1 MKRMLINAT
10 QPEELRVALVD
21 GQRLFDLDIESGARE
36 QKKAN
41 IYKGKIT
48 RVEPSLEA
56 AFVDFGADRHGF
68 LPLKEISREY
78 FKKAP
83 EGRVNIKEVLS
94 EGQEVIVQVE
104 KEERGNKGAA
114 LTTFISLAGRYL
126 VLMPNNPRAGGIS
139 RRIEGEER
147 NELREALN
155 GLNVPADMGL
165 IVRTAGLGRSSE
177 EMQSDLD
184 YLLQLWNAV
193 KEASQGRAAPF
204 LIYQESN
211 VIIRAIRDYLRQDIG
226 EVLIDSVEAQD
237 EALSFIQQ
245 VMPQYASKIKLYED
259 SVPLFNR
266 FQIESQIETAFQREV
281 KLPSGGSI
289 VIDPTE
295 ALVSIDINSARATK
309 GGDIEETALQTNLEA
324 AEEIARQL
332 RLRDIGGLIVIDF
345 IDMTPAKN
353 QRAVEEKVREALE
366 ADRARIQV
374 GRISRFGLLEMSRQR
389 LRPSLGETSGIVC
402 PRCNGQGII
411 RDVESLSL
419 AILRLIEEEALKDR
433 TAEVRARV
441 PFQVAA
447 FLLNEKRNAITKI
460 ELRTRARIF
469 ILPDDHLETPHF
481 EVQRLRDDS
490 PEILAGHASYEMNPT
505 EAEEVQPV
513 SSTRTLVRQ
522 EAAVKT
528 APQRTAP
535 APAPTPVPVTAA
547 APASQEPS
555 LFKGLVKSLVGL
567 FASKPEAPAPEAENK
582 PAASSRP
589 QRNDERRSG
598 RQQNRRRD
606 SRNGRDEERKPRE
619 ERAPRDE
626 RPAREERQPRPPRE
640 ERKPREAREPREP
653 REIAET
659 PDTAAAPQARRERP
673 PREERQPREERK
685 RELRAPL
692 DEPAQNAPAAVAE
705 EPVAERKPRTSREER
720 MPRVE
725 QNVEADELQQNDA
738 AENALD
744 EQEPTEGSDRPRRR
758 SRGQRRR
765 SNRRDRQ
772 RDANG
777 NEIEG
782 EAETGTSDVGEST
795 APVKS
800 EQVAI
805 AATAAAIAANTA
817 DTDTARDI
825 QPEFEAAQDAPK
837 ATEAAE
843 QNAGDKPD
851 ETVAVAAEQAAPS
864 AVERSESISASQAS
878 QPEIVQTEPSTTVT
892 ATTDISVSEAPVN
905 QSHAEVLEA
914 EQSAVAPAT
923 EQPVAVSTE
932 SAPAVSANGRAP
944 NDPREVRRR
953 RLEQERLAKEAAE
966 IKRDAESAAETDAPI
981 ELTSP
986 EIVVSEPKDSAPTG
1000 QQMTETPS
1008 SELAQ
1013 FVVEADQEPDAKTI
1027 EPAHLQ
1033 PAETSAQPEA
1043 LLVGSSDESKS
1054 EAADD
1059 ANEQSDAEKR
1069 PN

>member
-41 IYKGKIT
+41 IYKGRIT

-56 AFVDFGADRHGF
+56 AFVDFGAERHGF

-78 FKKAP
+78 FKKSP
-83 EGRVNIKEVLS
+83 EGRINIKEVLS

-155 GLNVPADMGL
+155 GLNAPADMGL
-165 IVRTAGLGRSSE
+165 IVRTAGLGRSTE
-177 EMQSDLD
+177 ELQWDLD
-184 YLLQLWNAV
+184 YLLQLWSAI
-193 KEASQGRAAPF
+193 KEASGERGAPF

-226 EVLIDSVEAQD
+226 EVLIDSIDAQE
-237 EALSFIQQ
+237 EALNFIRQ
-245 VMPQYASKIKLYED
+245 VMPQYASKVKLYQD

-353 QRAVEEKVREALE
+353 QRAVEERVREALE
-366 ADRARIQV
+366 ADRARVQV

-490 PEILAGHASYEMNPT
+490 PELVAGQTSYEMAT
-505 EAEEVQPV
+505 VEHEEAQPV

-528 APQRTAP
+528 VAPQQP
-535 APAPTPVPVTAA
+535 APQHTEAPVE
-547 APASQEPS
+547 PAKPMPEPS
-555 LFKGLVKSLVGL
+555 LFQGLVKSLVGL
-567 FASKPEAPAPEAENK
+567 FAGKDQPAAKPAETSK
-582 PAASSRP
+582 PAAER
-589 QRNDERRSG
+589 QTRQDERRNG

-606 SRNGRDEERKPRE
+606 GRDGNRRDEERKPRE
-619 ERAPRDE
+619 ERAERQPREERAERPNREERSERRREERAE
-626 RPAREERQPRPPRE
+626 RPAREERQPREGRE
-640 ERKPREAREPREP
+640 ER
-653 REIAET
+653 AERT
-659 PDTAAAPQARRERP
+659 
-673 PREERQPREERK
+673 PREERQPREG
-685 RELRAPL
+685 REG
-692 DEPAQNAPAAVAE
+692 
-705 EPVAERKPRTSREER
+705 REER
-720 MPRVE
+720 SERRREERAERPDREERQPRE
-725 QNVEADELQQNDA
+725 GREERAERPAREERQPREDRQARDA
-738 AENALD
+738 AALEAEALPNDESLEQD
-744 EQEPTEGSDRPRRR
+744 EQDDTDGERPRRR

-765 SNRRDRQ
+765 SNRRERQ
-772 RDANG
+772 REVSGEVEGSEATDNAAAPLNTVAAAAAAGIAVASEAVEANVEQAPATTSEAAGETTASDETDASTSEAVETQDADSEANTG
-777 NEIEG
+777 ETADIE
-782 EAETGTSDVGEST
+782 
-795 APVKS
+795 APVTVSVVRDEADQSTLLVAQATEEAPFAS
-800 EQVAI
+800 ESVESREDAES
-805 AATAAAIAANTA
+805 AV
-817 DTDTARDI
+817 
-825 QPEFEAAQDAPK
+825 QP

-843 QNAGDKPD
+843 
-851 ETVAVAAEQAAPS
+851 EVAAPVPVEAAAPS
-864 AVERSESISASQAS
+864 
-878 QPEIVQTEPSTTVT
+878 EP
-892 ATTDISVSEAPVN
+892 ATTEEPTPAIA
-905 QSHAEVLEA
+905 
-914 EQSAVAPAT
+914 AVPANAT
-923 EQPVAVSTE
+923 
-932 SAPAVSANGRAP
+932 GRAL
-944 NDPREVRRR
+944 NDPREKR
-953 RLEQERLAKEAAE
+953 RLQREAERLAREAA
-966 IKRDAESAAETDAPI
+966 AAAEAAAQAAPAV
-981 ELTSP
+981 EEVP
-986 EIVVSEPKDSAPTG
+986 AVASEEASA
-1000 QQMTETPS
+1000 
-1008 SELAQ
+1008 
-1013 FVVEADQEPDAKTI
+1013 QE
-1027 EPAHLQ
+1027 EPAAPQAEEIAQADVPSQADEAQEAVQAEPEASGEDATDTEH
-1033 PAETSAQPEA
+1033 AKKTEESETS
-1043 LLVGSSDESKS
+1043 
-1054 EAADD
+1054 
-1059 ANEQSDAEKR
+1059 R
-1069 PN
+1069 PHA

>member
-41 IYKGKIT
+41 IYKGRIT

-56 AFVDFGADRHGF
+56 AFVDFGAERHGF

-78 FKKAP
+78 FKKSP
-83 EGRVNIKEVLS
+83 EGRINIKEVLS

-155 GLNVPADMGL
+155 GLTVPGDMGL

-177 EMQSDLD
+177 EMQWDLD
-184 YLLQLWNAV
+184 YLLQLWTAI
-193 KEASQGRAAPF
+193 KEASQDRAAPF

-226 EVLIDSVEAQD
+226 EVLIDSIDAQE
-237 EALSFIQQ
+237 EALNFIRQ
-245 VMPQYASKIKLYED
+245 VMPQYASKVKLYQD

-353 QRAVEEKVREALE
+353 QRAVEERVREALE
-366 ADRARIQV
+366 ADRARVQV

-490 PEILAGHASYEMNPT
+490 PELVAGQTSYEMAT
-505 EAEEVQPV
+505 VEHEEAQPV

-528 APQRTAP
+528 VAPQQP
-535 APAPTPVPVTAA
+535 APQHTEAPVE
-547 APASQEPS
+547 PAKPMPEPS
-555 LFKGLVKSLVGL
+555 LFQGLVKSLVGL
-567 FASKPEAPAPEAENK
+567 FAGKDQPAAKPAETSK
-582 PAASSRP
+582 PAAER
-589 QRNDERRSG
+589 QTRQDERRNG

-606 SRNGRDEERKPRE
+606 GRDGNRRDEERKPRE
-619 ERAPRDE
+619 ERAERQPREERAERPNREERSERRREERAE
-626 RPAREERQPRPPRE
+626 RPAREERQPREGRE
-640 ERKPREAREPREP
+640 ER
-653 REIAET
+653 AERT
-659 PDTAAAPQARRERP
+659 
-673 PREERQPREERK
+673 PREERQPREG
-685 RELRAPL
+685 REG
-692 DEPAQNAPAAVAE
+692 
-705 EPVAERKPRTSREER
+705 REER
-720 MPRVE
+720 SERRREERAERPAREERQPREGREDRVE
-725 QNVEADELQQNDA
+725 RPAREERQPREDRQARDA
-738 AENALD
+738 AALEAEALPNDESLEQD
-744 EQEPTEGSDRPRRR
+744 EQDDTDGERPRRR

-765 SNRRDRQ
+765 SNRRERQ
-772 RDANG
+772 REVSGELEGSEATDNAAAPLNTVAAAAAAGIAVASEAVEANVEQAPATTSEAASETTASDETDAPTSEAVETQGADSEANAG
-777 NEIEG
+777 ETADIE
-782 EAETGTSDVGEST
+782 
-795 APVKS
+795 APVTVSVVRDEADQSTLLVAQVTEEAPFAS
-800 EQVAI
+800 ESVESREDAES
-805 AATAAAIAANTA
+805 AV
-817 DTDTARDI
+817 
-825 QPEFEAAQDAPK
+825 QP

-843 QNAGDKPD
+843 
-851 ETVAVAAEQAAPS
+851 EVAAPVPVEVAAPS
-864 AVERSESISASQAS
+864 
-878 QPEIVQTEPSTTVT
+878 EP
-892 ATTDISVSEAPVN
+892 A
-905 QSHAEVLEA
+905 
-914 EQSAVAPAT
+914 AT
-923 EQPVAVSTE
+923 EEPTPAIAAV
-932 SAPAVSANGRAP
+932 PANATGRAL
-944 NDPREVRRR
+944 NDPREKR
-953 RLEQERLAKEAAE
+953 RLQREAERLAREAA
-966 IKRDAESAAETDAPI
+966 AAAEAAAQAAPAV
-981 ELTSP
+981 EEVP
-986 EIVVSEPKDSAPTG
+986 AVASEEASA
-1000 QQMTETPS
+1000 
-1008 SELAQ
+1008 
-1013 FVVEADQEPDAKTI
+1013 QE
-1027 EPAHLQ
+1027 EPAAPQAEEIAQADVPSQADEAQEAVQAEPEASGEDATDTEH
-1033 PAETSAQPEA
+1033 AKKTEESETS
-1043 LLVGSSDESKS
+1043 
-1054 EAADD
+1054 
-1059 ANEQSDAEKR
+1059 R
-1069 PN
+1069 PHA

>member
-41 IYKGKIT
+41 IYKGRIT

-56 AFVDFGADRHGF
+56 AFVDFGAERHGF

-78 FKKAP
+78 FKKSP
-83 EGRVNIKEVLS
+83 EGRINIKEVLS

-114 LTTFISLAGRYL
+114 LTTFSSLAGRYL

-155 GLNVPADMGL
+155 GLNAPADMGL
-165 IVRTAGLGRSSE
+165 IVRTAGLGRSTE
-177 EMQSDLD
+177 ELQWDLD
-184 YLLQLWNAV
+184 YLLQLWSAI
-193 KEASQGRAAPF
+193 KEASGERGAPF

-226 EVLIDSVEAQD
+226 EVLIDSIDAQE
-237 EALSFIQQ
+237 EALNFIRQ
-245 VMPQYASKIKLYED
+245 VMPQYASKVKLYQD

-353 QRAVEEKVREALE
+353 QRAVEERVREALE
-366 ADRARIQV
+366 ADRARVQV

-490 PEILAGHASYEMNPT
+490 PELVAGQTSYEMAT
-505 EAEEVQPV
+505 VEHEEAQPV

-528 APQRTAP
+528 VAPQQP
-535 APAPTPVPVTAA
+535 APQHTEAPVE
-547 APASQEPS
+547 PAKPMPEPS
-555 LFKGLVKSLVGL
+555 LFQGLVKSLVGL
-567 FASKPEAPAPEAENK
+567 FAGKDQPAAKPAETSK
-582 PAASSRP
+582 PAAER
-589 QRNDERRSG
+589 QTRQDERRNG

-606 SRNGRDEERKPRE
+606 GRDGNRRDEERKPRE
-619 ERAPRDE
+619 ERAERQPREERAERPNREERSERRREERAE
-626 RPAREERQPRPPRE
+626 RPAREERQPREGRE
-640 ERKPREAREPREP
+640 ER
-653 REIAET
+653 AERT
-659 PDTAAAPQARRERP
+659 
-673 PREERQPREERK
+673 PREERQPREG
-685 RELRAPL
+685 REG
-692 DEPAQNAPAAVAE
+692 
-705 EPVAERKPRTSREER
+705 REER
-720 MPRVE
+720 SERRREERAERPAREERQPRE
-725 QNVEADELQQNDA
+725 GREERAERPAREERQPREDRQARDA
-738 AENALD
+738 AALEAEALPNDESLEQD
-744 EQEPTEGSDRPRRR
+744 EQDDTDGERPRRR

-765 SNRRDRQ
+765 SNRRERQ
-772 RDANG
+772 REVSGELEGSEATDNAAAPLNTVAAAAAAGIAVASEAVEANVEQAPATTSEAASETTASDETDAPTSEAVETQGADSEANAG
-777 NEIEG
+777 ETADIE
-782 EAETGTSDVGEST
+782 
-795 APVKS
+795 APVTVSVVRDEADQSTLLVAQVTEEAPFAS
-800 EQVAI
+800 ESVESREDAES
-805 AATAAAIAANTA
+805 AV
-817 DTDTARDI
+817 
-825 QPEFEAAQDAPK
+825 QP

-843 QNAGDKPD
+843 
-851 ETVAVAAEQAAPS
+851 EVVAPVPVEVAAPS
-864 AVERSESISASQAS
+864 
-878 QPEIVQTEPSTTVT
+878 EP
-892 ATTDISVSEAPVN
+892 A
-905 QSHAEVLEA
+905 
-914 EQSAVAPAT
+914 AT
-923 EQPVAVSTE
+923 EEPTPAIAAV
-932 SAPAVSANGRAP
+932 PANATGRAL
-944 NDPREVRRR
+944 NDPREKR
-953 RLEQERLAKEAAE
+953 RLQREAERLAREAA
-966 IKRDAESAAETDAPI
+966 AAAEAAAQAAPAV
-981 ELTSP
+981 E
-986 EIVVSEPKDSAPTG
+986 EIPAVASEEASA
-1000 QQMTETPS
+1000 
-1008 SELAQ
+1008 
-1013 FVVEADQEPDAKTI
+1013 QE
-1027 EPAHLQ
+1027 EPAAPQAEEIAQADVPSQTDEAQEAVQAEPEASGEDATDTEH
-1033 PAETSAQPEA
+1033 AKKTEESETS
-1043 LLVGSSDESKS
+1043 
-1054 EAADD
+1054 
-1059 ANEQSDAEKR
+1059 R
-1069 PN
+1069 PHA

>member
-1 MKRMLINAT
+1 MKRMLISAT

-41 IYKGKIT
+41 IYKGRIT

-56 AFVDFGADRHGF
+56 AFVDFGAERHGF

-78 FKKAP
+78 FKKSP
-83 EGRVNIKEVLS
+83 EGRINIKEVLS

-155 GLNVPADMGL
+155 GLNAPADMGL
-165 IVRTAGLGRSSE
+165 IVRTAGLGRSTE
-177 EMQSDLD
+177 ELQWDLD
-184 YLLQLWNAV
+184 YLLQLWSAI
-193 KEASQGRAAPF
+193 KEASGERGAPF

-226 EVLIDSVEAQD
+226 EVLIDSIDAQE
-237 EALSFIQQ
+237 EALNFIRQ
-245 VMPQYASKIKLYED
+245 VMPQYASKVKLYQD

-353 QRAVEEKVREALE
+353 QRAVEERVREALE
-366 ADRARIQV
+366 ADRARVQV

-490 PEILAGHASYEMNPT
+490 PELVAGQTSYEMAT
-505 EAEEVQPV
+505 VEHEEAQPV

-528 APQRTAP
+528 VAPQQP
-535 APAPTPVPVTAA
+535 APQHTEAPVE
-547 APASQEPS
+547 PAKPMPEPS
-555 LFKGLVKSLVGL
+555 LFQGLVKSLVGL
-567 FASKPEAPAPEAENK
+567 FAGKDQPAAKPAETSK
-582 PAASSRP
+582 PAAER
-589 QRNDERRSG
+589 QTRQDERRNG

-606 SRNGRDEERKPRE
+606 GRDGNRRDEERKPRE
-619 ERAPRDE
+619 ERAERQPREERAERPNREERSERRREERAE
-626 RPAREERQPRPPRE
+626 RPAREERQPREGRE
-640 ERKPREAREPREP
+640 ER
-653 REIAET
+653 AERT
-659 PDTAAAPQARRERP
+659 
-673 PREERQPREERK
+673 PREERQPREG
-685 RELRAPL
+685 REG
-692 DEPAQNAPAAVAE
+692 
-705 EPVAERKPRTSREER
+705 REER
-720 MPRVE
+720 SERRREERAERPAREERQPRE
-725 QNVEADELQQNDA
+725 GREERAERPAREERQPREDRQARDA
-738 AENALD
+738 AALEAEALPNDESLEQD
-744 EQEPTEGSDRPRRR
+744 EQDDTDGERPRRR

-765 SNRRDRQ
+765 SNRRERQ
-772 RDANG
+772 REVSGELEGSEATDNAAAPLNTVAAAAAAGIAVASEAVEANVEQAPATTSEAAGETTASDETDASTSEAVETQDADSEANTG
-777 NEIEG
+777 ETADIE
-782 EAETGTSDVGEST
+782 
-795 APVKS
+795 APVTVSVVRDEADQSTLLVAQATEEAPFAS
-800 EQVAI
+800 ESVESREDAES
-805 AATAAAIAANTA
+805 AV
-817 DTDTARDI
+817 
-825 QPEFEAAQDAPK
+825 QP

-843 QNAGDKPD
+843 
-851 ETVAVAAEQAAPS
+851 EVAAPVPVEAAAPS
-864 AVERSESISASQAS
+864 
-878 QPEIVQTEPSTTVT
+878 EP
-892 ATTDISVSEAPVN
+892 ATTEEPTPAIA
-905 QSHAEVLEA
+905 
-914 EQSAVAPAT
+914 AVPANAT
-923 EQPVAVSTE
+923 
-932 SAPAVSANGRAP
+932 GRAL
-944 NDPREVRRR
+944 NDPREKR
-953 RLEQERLAKEAAE
+953 RLQREAERLAREAA
-966 IKRDAESAAETDAPI
+966 AAAEAAAQAAPAV
-981 ELTSP
+981 EEVP
-986 EIVVSEPKDSAPTG
+986 AVASEEASA
-1000 QQMTETPS
+1000 
-1008 SELAQ
+1008 
-1013 FVVEADQEPDAKTI
+1013 QE
-1027 EPAHLQ
+1027 EPAAPQAEEIAQADVPSQADEAQEAVQAEPEASGEDATDTEH
-1033 PAETSAQPEA
+1033 AKKTEESETS
-1043 LLVGSSDESKS
+1043 
-1054 EAADD
+1054 
-1059 ANEQSDAEKR
+1059 R
-1069 PN
+1069 PHA

>member
-41 IYKGKIT
+41 IYKGRIT

-56 AFVDFGADRHGF
+56 AFVDFGAERHGF

-78 FKKAP
+78 FKKSP
-83 EGRVNIKEVLS
+83 EGRINIKEVLS

-155 GLNVPADMGL
+155 GLNAPADMGL
-165 IVRTAGLGRSSE
+165 IVRTAGLGRSTE
-177 EMQSDLD
+177 ELQWDLD
-184 YLLQLWNAV
+184 YLLQLWSAI
-193 KEASQGRAAPF
+193 KEASGERGAPF

-226 EVLIDSVEAQD
+226 EVLIDSIDAQE
-237 EALSFIQQ
+237 EALNFIRQ
-245 VMPQYASKIKLYED
+245 VMPQYASKVKLYQD

-353 QRAVEEKVREALE
+353 QRAVEERVREALE
-366 ADRARIQV
+366 ADRARVQV

-490 PEILAGHASYEMNPT
+490 PELVAGQTSYEMAT
-505 EAEEVQPV
+505 VEHEEAQPV

-528 APQRTAP
+528 VAPQQP
-535 APAPTPVPVTAA
+535 APQHTEAPVE
-547 APASQEPS
+547 PAKPMPEPS
-555 LFKGLVKSLVGL
+555 LFQGLVKSLVGL
-567 FASKPEAPAPEAENK
+567 FAGKDQPAAKPAETSK
-582 PAASSRP
+582 PAAER
-589 QRNDERRSG
+589 QTRQDERRNG

-606 SRNGRDEERKPRE
+606 GRDGNRRDEERKPRE
-619 ERAPRDE
+619 ERAERQPREERAERPNREERSERRREERAE
-626 RPAREERQPRPPRE
+626 RPAREERQPREGRE
-640 ERKPREAREPREP
+640 ER
-653 REIAET
+653 AERT
-659 PDTAAAPQARRERP
+659 
-673 PREERQPREERK
+673 PREERQPREG
-685 RELRAPL
+685 REG
-692 DEPAQNAPAAVAE
+692 
-705 EPVAERKPRTSREER
+705 REER
-720 MPRVE
+720 SERRREERAERPAREERQPRE
-725 QNVEADELQQNDA
+725 GREERAERPTREERQPREDRQARDA
-738 AENALD
+738 AALEAEALPNDESLEQD
-744 EQEPTEGSDRPRRR
+744 EQDDTDGERPRRR

-765 SNRRDRQ
+765 SNRRERQ
-772 RDANG
+772 REVSGEVEGSEATDNAAAPLNTVAAAAAAGIAVASEAVEANVEQAPATTSEAASETTASDETDASTSEAVETQGADSEANTG
-777 NEIEG
+777 ETADIE
-782 EAETGTSDVGEST
+782 
-795 APVKS
+795 APVTVSVVRDEADQSTLLVAQVTEEAPFAS
-800 EQVAI
+800 ESVESREDAES
-805 AATAAAIAANTA
+805 AV
-817 DTDTARDI
+817 
-825 QPEFEAAQDAPK
+825 QP

-843 QNAGDKPD
+843 
-851 ETVAVAAEQAAPS
+851 EVAAPVPVEAAAPS
-864 AVERSESISASQAS
+864 
-878 QPEIVQTEPSTTVT
+878 EP
-892 ATTDISVSEAPVN
+892 ATTEEPTPAIA
-905 QSHAEVLEA
+905 
-914 EQSAVAPAT
+914 AVPANAT
-923 EQPVAVSTE
+923 
-932 SAPAVSANGRAP
+932 GRAL
-944 NDPREVRRR
+944 NDPREKR
-953 RLEQERLAKEAAE
+953 RLQREAERLAREAA
-966 IKRDAESAAETDAPI
+966 AAAEAAAQAAPAV
-981 ELTSP
+981 EEVP
-986 EIVVSEPKDSAPTG
+986 AVASEEASA
-1000 QQMTETPS
+1000 
-1008 SELAQ
+1008 
-1013 FVVEADQEPDAKTI
+1013 QE
-1027 EPAHLQ
+1027 EPAAPQAEEIAQADVPSQADEAQEAVQAEPEASGEDATDTEH
-1033 PAETSAQPEA
+1033 AKKTEESETS
-1043 LLVGSSDESKS
+1043 
-1054 EAADD
+1054 
-1059 ANEQSDAEKR
+1059 R
-1069 PN
+1069 PHA

>member
-41 IYKGKIT
+41 IYKGRIT

-56 AFVDFGADRHGF
+56 AFVDFGAERHGF

-78 FKKAP
+78 FKKSP
-83 EGRVNIKEVLS
+83 EGRINIKEVLS

-155 GLNVPADMGL
+155 GLNAPADMGL
-165 IVRTAGLGRSSE
+165 IVRTAGLGRSTE
-177 EMQSDLD
+177 ELQWDLD
-184 YLLQLWNAV
+184 YLLQLWSAI
-193 KEASQGRAAPF
+193 KEASGERGAPF

-226 EVLIDSVEAQD
+226 EVLIDSIDAQE
-237 EALSFIQQ
+237 EALNFIRQ
-245 VMPQYASKIKLYED
+245 VMPQYASKVKLYQD

-353 QRAVEEKVREALE
+353 QRAVEERVREALE
-366 ADRARIQV
+366 ADRARVQV

-490 PEILAGHASYEMNPT
+490 PELVAGQTSYEMAT
-505 EAEEVQPV
+505 VEHEEAQPV

-528 APQRTAP
+528 VAPQQP
-535 APAPTPVPVTAA
+535 APQHTEAPVE
-547 APASQEPS
+547 PAKPMPEPS
-555 LFKGLVKSLVGL
+555 LFQGLVKSLVGL
-567 FASKPEAPAPEAENK
+567 FAGKDQPAAKPAETSK
-582 PAASSRP
+582 PAAER
-589 QRNDERRSG
+589 QTRQDERRNG

-606 SRNGRDEERKPRE
+606 GRDGNRRDEERKPRE
-619 ERAPRDE
+619 ERAERQPREERAERPNREERSERRREERAE
-626 RPAREERQPRPPRE
+626 RPAREERQPREGRE
-640 ERKPREAREPREP
+640 ER
-653 REIAET
+653 AERT
-659 PDTAAAPQARRERP
+659 
-673 PREERQPREERK
+673 PREERQPREG
-685 RELRAPL
+685 REG
-692 DEPAQNAPAAVAE
+692 
-705 EPVAERKPRTSREER
+705 REER
-720 MPRVE
+720 SERRREERAERPAREERQPRE
-725 QNVEADELQQNDA
+725 GREERAERPAREERQPREDRQARDA
-738 AENALD
+738 AALEAEALPNDESLEQD
-744 EQEPTEGSDRPRRR
+744 EQDDTDGERPRRR

-765 SNRRDRQ
+765 SNRRERQ
-772 RDANG
+772 REVSGEVEGSEATDNAAAPLNTVAAAAAAGIAVASEAVEANVEQAPATTSEAASETTASDETDAPTSEAVETQGADSEANAG
-777 NEIEG
+777 ETADIE
-782 EAETGTSDVGEST
+782 
-795 APVKS
+795 APVTVSVVRDEADQSTLLVAQATEEAPFAS
-800 EQVAI
+800 ESVESREDAES
-805 AATAAAIAANTA
+805 AV
-817 DTDTARDI
+817 
-825 QPEFEAAQDAPK
+825 QP

-843 QNAGDKPD
+843 
-851 ETVAVAAEQAAPS
+851 EVAAPVPVEAAAPS
-864 AVERSESISASQAS
+864 
-878 QPEIVQTEPSTTVT
+878 EP
-892 ATTDISVSEAPVN
+892 ATTEEPTPAIA
-905 QSHAEVLEA
+905 
-914 EQSAVAPAT
+914 AVPANAT
-923 EQPVAVSTE
+923 
-932 SAPAVSANGRAP
+932 GRAL
-944 NDPREVRRR
+944 NDPREKR
-953 RLEQERLAKEAAE
+953 RLQREAERLAREAA
-966 IKRDAESAAETDAPI
+966 AAAEAAAQAAPAV
-981 ELTSP
+981 EEVP
-986 EIVVSEPKDSAPTG
+986 AVASEEASA
-1000 QQMTETPS
+1000 
-1008 SELAQ
+1008 
-1013 FVVEADQEPDAKTI
+1013 QE
-1027 EPAHLQ
+1027 EPAVPQAEEIAQADVPSQADEAQEAVQAEPEASGEDATDTEH
-1033 PAETSAQPEA
+1033 AKKTEESETS
-1043 LLVGSSDESKS
+1043 
-1054 EAADD
+1054 
-1059 ANEQSDAEKR
+1059 R
-1069 PN
+1069 PHA

>member
-41 IYKGKIT
+41 IYKGRIT

-56 AFVDFGADRHGF
+56 AFVDFGAERHGF

-78 FKKAP
+78 FKKSP
-83 EGRVNIKEVLS
+83 EGRINIKEVLS

-155 GLNVPADMGL
+155 GLNAPADMGL
-165 IVRTAGLGRSSE
+165 IVRTAGLGRSTE
-177 EMQSDLD
+177 ELQWDLD
-184 YLLQLWNAV
+184 YLLQLWSAI
-193 KEASQGRAAPF
+193 KEASGERGAPF

-226 EVLIDSVEAQD
+226 EVLIDSIDAQE
-237 EALSFIQQ
+237 EALNFIRQ
-245 VMPQYASKIKLYED
+245 VMPQYASKVKLYQD

-353 QRAVEEKVREALE
+353 QRAVEERVREALE
-366 ADRARIQV
+366 ADRARVQV

-490 PEILAGHASYEMNPT
+490 PELVAGQTSYEMAT
-505 EAEEVQPV
+505 VEHEEAQPV

-528 APQRTAP
+528 VAPQQP
-535 APAPTPVPVTAA
+535 APQHTEAPVE
-547 APASQEPS
+547 PAKPMPEPS
-555 LFKGLVKSLVGL
+555 LFQGLVKSLVGL
-567 FASKPEAPAPEAENK
+567 FAGKDQPAAKPAETSK
-582 PAASSRP
+582 PAAER
-589 QRNDERRSG
+589 QTRQDERRNG

-606 SRNGRDEERKPRE
+606 GRDGNRRDEERKPRE
-619 ERAPRDE
+619 ERAERQPREERAE
-626 RPAREERQPRPPRE
+626 RPAREERQPREDRQ
-640 ERKPREAREPREP
+640 AR
-653 REIAET
+653 
-659 PDTAAAPQARRERP
+659 DAAALEAEALPN
-673 PREERQPREERK
+673 
-685 RELRAPL
+685 
-692 DEPAQNAPAAVAE
+692 DE
-705 EPVAERKPRTSREER
+705 SL
-720 MPRVE
+720 E
-725 QNVEADELQQNDA
+725 Q
-738 AENALD
+738 D
-744 EQEPTEGSDRPRRR
+744 EQDDTDGERPRRR

-765 SNRRDRQ
+765 SNRRERQ
-772 RDANG
+772 REVSGELEGSEATDNAAAPLNTVAAAAAAGIAVASEAVEANVEQAPATTSEAASETTASDETDASTSEAVETQDADSEANTG
-777 NEIEG
+777 ETADIE
-782 EAETGTSDVGEST
+782 
-795 APVKS
+795 APVTVSVVRDEADQSTLLVAQATEEAPFAS
-800 EQVAI
+800 ESVESREDAES
-805 AATAAAIAANTA
+805 AV
-817 DTDTARDI
+817 
-825 QPEFEAAQDAPK
+825 QP

-843 QNAGDKPD
+843 
-851 ETVAVAAEQAAPS
+851 EVAAPVPVEAAAPS
-864 AVERSESISASQAS
+864 
-878 QPEIVQTEPSTTVT
+878 EP
-892 ATTDISVSEAPVN
+892 ATTEEPTPAIA
-905 QSHAEVLEA
+905 
-914 EQSAVAPAT
+914 AVPANAT
-923 EQPVAVSTE
+923 
-932 SAPAVSANGRAP
+932 GRAL
-944 NDPREVRRR
+944 NDPREKR
-953 RLEQERLAKEAAE
+953 RLQREAERLAREAA
-966 IKRDAESAAETDAPI
+966 AAAEAAAQAAPAV
-981 ELTSP
+981 E
-986 EIVVSEPKDSAPTG
+986 EIPAVASEEASA
-1000 QQMTETPS
+1000 
-1008 SELAQ
+1008 
-1013 FVVEADQEPDAKTI
+1013 QE
-1027 EPAHLQ
+1027 EPAAPQAEEIAQADVPSQTDEAQEAVQAEPEASGKDAADTEH
-1033 PAETSAQPEA
+1033 AKKAEESETS
-1043 LLVGSSDESKS
+1043 
-1054 EAADD
+1054 
-1059 ANEQSDAEKR
+1059 R
-1069 PN
+1069 PHA

>member
-41 IYKGKIT
+41 IYKGRIT

-56 AFVDFGADRHGF
+56 AFVDFGAERHGF

-78 FKKAP
+78 FKKSP
-83 EGRVNIKEVLS
+83 EGRINIKEVLS

-155 GLNVPADMGL
+155 GLNAPADMGL
-165 IVRTAGLGRSSE
+165 IVRTAGLGRSTE
-177 EMQSDLD
+177 ELQWDLD
-184 YLLQLWNAV
+184 YLLQLWSAI
-193 KEASQGRAAPF
+193 KEASGERGAPF

-226 EVLIDSVEAQD
+226 EVLIDSIDAQE
-237 EALSFIQQ
+237 EALNFIRQ
-245 VMPQYASKIKLYED
+245 VMPQHASKVKLYQD

-353 QRAVEEKVREALE
+353 QRAVEERVREALE
-366 ADRARIQV
+366 ADRARVQV

-490 PEILAGHASYEMNPT
+490 PELVAGQTSYEMAT
-505 EAEEVQPV
+505 VEHEEAQPV

-528 APQRTAP
+528 VAPQQP
-535 APAPTPVPVTAA
+535 APQHTEAPVE
-547 APASQEPS
+547 PAKPMPEPS
-555 LFKGLVKSLVGL
+555 LFQGLVKSLVGL
-567 FASKPEAPAPEAENK
+567 FAGKDQPAAKPAETSK
-582 PAASSRP
+582 PAAER
-589 QRNDERRSG
+589 QTRQDERRNG

-606 SRNGRDEERKPRE
+606 GRDGNRRDEERKPRE
-619 ERAPRDE
+619 ERAERQPREERAERPNREERSERRREERAE
-626 RPAREERQPRPPRE
+626 RPAREERQPREGRE
-640 ERKPREAREPREP
+640 ER
-653 REIAET
+653 AERT
-659 PDTAAAPQARRERP
+659 
-673 PREERQPREERK
+673 PREERQPREG
-685 RELRAPL
+685 REG
-692 DEPAQNAPAAVAE
+692 
-705 EPVAERKPRTSREER
+705 REER
-720 MPRVE
+720 SERRREERAERPAREERQPRE
-725 QNVEADELQQNDA
+725 GREERAERPAREERQPREDRQARDA
-738 AENALD
+738 AALEAEALPNDESLEQD
-744 EQEPTEGSDRPRRR
+744 EQDDTDGERPRRR

-765 SNRRDRQ
+765 SNRRERQ
-772 RDANG
+772 REVSGELEGSEATDNAAAPLNTVAAAAAAGIAVASEAVEANVEQAPATTSEAASETTASDETDAPTSEAVETQGADSEANAG
-777 NEIEG
+777 ETADIE
-782 EAETGTSDVGEST
+782 
-795 APVKS
+795 APVTVSVVRDEADQSTLLVAQATEEAPFAS
-800 EQVAI
+800 ESVESREDAES
-805 AATAAAIAANTA
+805 AV
-817 DTDTARDI
+817 
-825 QPEFEAAQDAPK
+825 QP

-843 QNAGDKPD
+843 
-851 ETVAVAAEQAAPS
+851 EVAAPVPVEAAAPS
-864 AVERSESISASQAS
+864 
-878 QPEIVQTEPSTTVT
+878 EP
-892 ATTDISVSEAPVN
+892 ATTEEPTPAIA
-905 QSHAEVLEA
+905 
-914 EQSAVAPAT
+914 AVPANAT
-923 EQPVAVSTE
+923 
-932 SAPAVSANGRAP
+932 GRAL
-944 NDPREVRRR
+944 NDPREKR
-953 RLEQERLAKEAAE
+953 RLQREAERLAREAA
-966 IKRDAESAAETDAPI
+966 AAAEAAVQAAPAV
-981 ELTSP
+981 EEVP
-986 EIVVSEPKDSAPTG
+986 AVASEEASA
-1000 QQMTETPS
+1000 
-1008 SELAQ
+1008 
-1013 FVVEADQEPDAKTI
+1013 QE
-1027 EPAHLQ
+1027 EPAAPQAEEIAQADVPSQADEAQEAVQAEPEASGEDATDTEH
-1033 PAETSAQPEA
+1033 AKKTEESETS
-1043 LLVGSSDESKS
+1043 
-1054 EAADD
+1054 
-1059 ANEQSDAEKR
+1059 R
-1069 PN
+1069 PHA

>member
-41 IYKGKIT
+41 IYKGRIT

-56 AFVDFGADRHGF
+56 AFVDFGAERHGF

-78 FKKAP
+78 FKKSP
-83 EGRVNIKEVLS
+83 EGRINIKEVLS

-155 GLNVPADMGL
+155 GLNAPADMGL
-165 IVRTAGLGRSSE
+165 IVRTASLGRSTE
-177 EMQSDLD
+177 ELQWDLD
-184 YLLQLWNAV
+184 YLPQLWSAI
-193 KEASQGRAAPF
+193 KEASGERGAPF

-226 EVLIDSVEAQD
+226 EVLIDSIDAQE
-237 EALSFIQQ
+237 EALNFIRQ
-245 VMPQYASKIKLYED
+245 VMPQYASKVKLYQD

-353 QRAVEEKVREALE
+353 QRAVEERVREALE
-366 ADRARIQV
+366 ADRARVQV

-490 PEILAGHASYEMNPT
+490 PELVAGQTSYEMAT
-505 EAEEVQPV
+505 VEHEEAQPV

-528 APQRTAP
+528 VAPQQP
-535 APAPTPVPVTAA
+535 APQHTEAPVE
-547 APASQEPS
+547 PAKPMPEPS
-555 LFKGLVKSLVGL
+555 LFQGLVKSLVGL
-567 FASKPEAPAPEAENK
+567 FAGKDQPAAKPAETSK
-582 PAASSRP
+582 PAAER
-589 QRNDERRSG
+589 QTRQDERRNG

-606 SRNGRDEERKPRE
+606 GRDGNRRDEERKPRE
-619 ERAPRDE
+619 ERAERQPREERAERPNREERSERRREERAE
-626 RPAREERQPRPPRE
+626 RPAREERQPREGRE
-640 ERKPREAREPREP
+640 ER
-653 REIAET
+653 AERT
-659 PDTAAAPQARRERP
+659 
-673 PREERQPREERK
+673 PREERQPREG
-685 RELRAPL
+685 REG
-692 DEPAQNAPAAVAE
+692 
-705 EPVAERKPRTSREER
+705 REER
-720 MPRVE
+720 SERRREERAERPAREERQPREGREERVE
-725 QNVEADELQQNDA
+725 RPAREERQPREDRQARDA
-738 AENALD
+738 AALEAEALPNDESLEQD
-744 EQEPTEGSDRPRRR
+744 EQDDTDGERPRRR

-765 SNRRDRQ
+765 SNRRERQ
-772 RDANG
+772 REVSGEVEGSEATDNAAAPLNTVAAAAAAGIAVASEAVEANVEQAPATTSEAASETTASDETDASTSEAVETQDADSEANTG
-777 NEIEG
+777 ETADIE
-782 EAETGTSDVGEST
+782 
-795 APVKS
+795 APVTVSVVRDEAGQSTLLVAQATEEAPFAS
-800 EQVAI
+800 ESVESREDAES
-805 AATAAAIAANTA
+805 AV
-817 DTDTARDI
+817 
-825 QPEFEAAQDAPK
+825 QP

-843 QNAGDKPD
+843 
-851 ETVAVAAEQAAPS
+851 EVAAPVPVEAAAPS
-864 AVERSESISASQAS
+864 
-878 QPEIVQTEPSTTVT
+878 EP
-892 ATTDISVSEAPVN
+892 ATTEEPTPAIA
-905 QSHAEVLEA
+905 
-914 EQSAVAPAT
+914 AVPANAT
-923 EQPVAVSTE
+923 
-932 SAPAVSANGRAP
+932 GRAL
-944 NDPREVRRR
+944 NDPREKR
-953 RLEQERLAKEAAE
+953 RLQREAERLAREAA
-966 IKRDAESAAETDAPI
+966 AAAEAAAQAAPAV
-981 ELTSP
+981 EEVP
-986 EIVVSEPKDSAPTG
+986 AVASEEASA
-1000 QQMTETPS
+1000 
-1008 SELAQ
+1008 
-1013 FVVEADQEPDAKTI
+1013 QE
-1027 EPAHLQ
+1027 EPAAPQAEEIAQADVPSQADEAQEAVQAEPEASGEDATDTEH
-1033 PAETSAQPEA
+1033 AKKTEESETS
-1043 LLVGSSDESKS
+1043 
-1054 EAADD
+1054 
-1059 ANEQSDAEKR
+1059 R
-1069 PN
+1069 PHA

>member
-41 IYKGKIT
+41 IYKGRIT

-56 AFVDFGADRHGF
+56 AFVDFGAERHGF

-78 FKKAP
+78 FKKSP
-83 EGRVNIKEVLS
+83 EGRINIKEVLS

-155 GLNVPADMGL
+155 GLNAPADMGL
-165 IVRTAGLGRSSE
+165 IVRTAGLGRSTE
-177 EMQSDLD
+177 ELQWDLD
-184 YLLQLWNAV
+184 YLLQLWSAI
-193 KEASQGRAAPF
+193 KEASGERGAPF

-226 EVLIDSVEAQD
+226 EVLIDSIDAQE
-237 EALSFIQQ
+237 EALNFIRQ
-245 VMPQYASKIKLYED
+245 VMPQYASKVKLYQD

-353 QRAVEEKVREALE
+353 QRAVEERVREALE
-366 ADRARIQV
+366 ADRARVQV

-490 PEILAGHASYEMNPT
+490 PELVAGQTSYEMAT
-505 EAEEVQPV
+505 VEHEEAQPV

-528 APQRTAP
+528 VAPQQP
-535 APAPTPVPVTAA
+535 APQHTEAPVE
-547 APASQEPS
+547 PAKPMPEPS
-555 LFKGLVKSLVGL
+555 LFQGLVKSLVGL
-567 FASKPEAPAPEAENK
+567 FAGKDQPAAKPAETSK
-582 PAASSRP
+582 PAAER
-589 QRNDERRSG
+589 QTRQDERRNG

-606 SRNGRDEERKPRE
+606 GRDGNRRDEERKPRE
-619 ERAPRDE
+619 ERAERQPREERAERPNREERSERRREERAE
-626 RPAREERQPRPPRE
+626 RPAREERQPREGRE
-640 ERKPREAREPREP
+640 ER
-653 REIAET
+653 AERT
-659 PDTAAAPQARRERP
+659 
-673 PREERQPREERK
+673 PREERQPREG
-685 RELRAPL
+685 REG
-692 DEPAQNAPAAVAE
+692 
-705 EPVAERKPRTSREER
+705 REER
-720 MPRVE
+720 SERRREERAERPAREERQPRE
-725 QNVEADELQQNDA
+725 GREERAERPAREERQPREDRQARDA
-738 AENALD
+738 AALEAEALPNDESLEQD
-744 EQEPTEGSDRPRRR
+744 EQDDTDGERPRRR

-765 SNRRDRQ
+765 SNRRERQ
-772 RDANG
+772 REVSGELEGSEATDNAAAPLNTVAAAAAAGIAVASEAVEANVEQAPATTSEAASETTASDETDAPTSEAVETQGADSEANAD
-777 NEIEG
+777 ETADIE
-782 EAETGTSDVGEST
+782 
-795 APVKS
+795 APVPVSVVRDEADQSTLLVAQVTEEAPFAS
-800 EQVAI
+800 ESVESREDAER
-805 AATAAAIAANTA
+805 AV
-817 DTDTARDI
+817 
-825 QPEFEAAQDAPK
+825 QP

-843 QNAGDKPD
+843 
-851 ETVAVAAEQAAPS
+851 EVAAPVPVEVAAPS
-864 AVERSESISASQAS
+864 
-878 QPEIVQTEPSTTVT
+878 EP
-892 ATTDISVSEAPVN
+892 A
-905 QSHAEVLEA
+905 
-914 EQSAVAPAT
+914 AT
-923 EQPVAVSTE
+923 EEPTPAIAAV
-932 SAPAVSANGRAP
+932 PANATGRAL
-944 NDPREVRRR
+944 NDPREKR
-953 RLEQERLAKEAAE
+953 RLQREAERLAREAA
-966 IKRDAESAAETDAPI
+966 AAAEAAAQAAPAV
-981 ELTSP
+981 E
-986 EIVVSEPKDSAPTG
+986 EIPAVASEEASA
-1000 QQMTETPS
+1000 
-1008 SELAQ
+1008 
-1013 FVVEADQEPDAKTI
+1013 QE
-1027 EPAHLQ
+1027 EPAAPQAEEITQADVPSQADEAQEAVQAEPEASGEDAADTEH
-1033 PAETSAQPEA
+1033 AKKTEESETS
-1043 LLVGSSDESKS
+1043 
-1054 EAADD
+1054 
-1059 ANEQSDAEKR
+1059 R
-1069 PN
+1069 PHA

>member
-41 IYKGKIT
+41 IYKGRIT

-56 AFVDFGADRHGF
+56 AFVDFGAERHGF

-78 FKKAP
+78 FKKSP
-83 EGRVNIKEVLS
+83 EGRINIKEVLS

-155 GLNVPADMGL
+155 GLNAPADMGL
-165 IVRTAGLGRSSE
+165 IVRTAGLGRSTE
-177 EMQSDLD
+177 ELQWDLD
-184 YLLQLWNAV
+184 YLLQLWSAI
-193 KEASQGRAAPF
+193 KEASGERGAPF

-226 EVLIDSVEAQD
+226 EVLIDSIDAQE
-237 EALSFIQQ
+237 EALNFIRQ
-245 VMPQYASKIKLYED
+245 VMPQYASKVKLYQD

-353 QRAVEEKVREALE
+353 QRAVEERVREALE
-366 ADRARIQV
+366 ADRARVQV

-490 PEILAGHASYEMNPT
+490 PELVAGQTSYEMAT
-505 EAEEVQPV
+505 VEHEEAQPV

-528 APQRTAP
+528 VAPQQP
-535 APAPTPVPVTAA
+535 APQHTEAPVE
-547 APASQEPS
+547 PAKPMPEPS
-555 LFKGLVKSLVGL
+555 LFQGLVKSLVGL
-567 FASKPEAPAPEAENK
+567 FAGKDQPAAKPAETSK
-582 PAASSRP
+582 PAAER
-589 QRNDERRSG
+589 QTRQDERRNG

-606 SRNGRDEERKPRE
+606 GRDGNRRDEERKPRE
-619 ERAPRDE
+619 ERAERQPREERAERPNREERSERRREERAE
-626 RPAREERQPRPPRE
+626 RPAREERQPREGRE
-640 ERKPREAREPREP
+640 ERA
-653 REIAET
+653 
-659 PDTAAAPQARRERP
+659 ERP
-673 PREERQPREERK
+673 AREERQPREDRQA
-685 RELRAPL
+685 R
-692 DEPAQNAPAAVAE
+692 
-705 EPVAERKPRTSREER
+705 
-720 MPRVE
+720 
-725 QNVEADELQQNDA
+725 DA
-738 AENALD
+738 AALEAEALPNDESLEQD
-744 EQEPTEGSDRPRRR
+744 EQDDTDGERPRRR

-765 SNRRDRQ
+765 SNRRERQ
-772 RDANG
+772 REVSGELEGSEATDNAAAPLNTVAAAAAAGIAVASEAVEANVEQAPATTSEAASETTASDETDASTSEAVETQGADSEANTG
-777 NEIEG
+777 ETADIE
-782 EAETGTSDVGEST
+782 
-795 APVKS
+795 APVTVSVVRDEADQSTLLVAQATEEAPFAS
-800 EQVAI
+800 ESVESREDAES
-805 AATAAAIAANTA
+805 AV
-817 DTDTARDI
+817 
-825 QPEFEAAQDAPK
+825 QP

-843 QNAGDKPD
+843 
-851 ETVAVAAEQAAPS
+851 EVAAPVPVEAAAPS
-864 AVERSESISASQAS
+864 
-878 QPEIVQTEPSTTVT
+878 EP
-892 ATTDISVSEAPVN
+892 ATTEEPTPAIA
-905 QSHAEVLEA
+905 
-914 EQSAVAPAT
+914 AVPANAT
-923 EQPVAVSTE
+923 
-932 SAPAVSANGRAP
+932 GRAL
-944 NDPREVRRR
+944 NDPREKR
-953 RLEQERLAKEAAE
+953 RLQREAERLAREAA
-966 IKRDAESAAETDAPI
+966 AAAEAAAQAAPAV
-981 ELTSP
+981 EEVP
-986 EIVVSEPKDSAPTG
+986 AVASEEASA
-1000 QQMTETPS
+1000 
-1008 SELAQ
+1008 
-1013 FVVEADQEPDAKTI
+1013 QE
-1027 EPAHLQ
+1027 EPAAPQAEEIAQADVPSQADEAQEAVQAEPEASGEDATDTEH
-1033 PAETSAQPEA
+1033 AKKTEESETS
-1043 LLVGSSDESKS
+1043 
-1054 EAADD
+1054 
-1059 ANEQSDAEKR
+1059 R
-1069 PN
+1069 PHA

>member
-41 IYKGKIT
+41 IYKGRIT

-56 AFVDFGADRHGF
+56 AFVDFGAERHGF

-78 FKKAP
+78 FKKSP
-83 EGRVNIKEVLS
+83 EGRINIKEVLS

-155 GLNVPADMGL
+155 GLNAPADMGL
-165 IVRTAGLGRSSE
+165 IVRTAGLGRSTE
-177 EMQSDLD
+177 ELQWDLD
-184 YLLQLWNAV
+184 YLLQLWSAI
-193 KEASQGRAAPF
+193 KEASGERGAPF

-226 EVLIDSVEAQD
+226 EVLIDSIDAQE
-237 EALSFIQQ
+237 EALNFIRQ
-245 VMPQYASKIKLYED
+245 VMPQYASKVKLYQD

-353 QRAVEEKVREALE
+353 QRAVEERVREALE
-366 ADRARIQV
+366 ADRARVQV

-490 PEILAGHASYEMNPT
+490 PELVAGQTSYEMAT
-505 EAEEVQPV
+505 VEHEEAQPV

-528 APQRTAP
+528 VAPQQP
-535 APAPTPVPVTAA
+535 APQHTEAPVE
-547 APASQEPS
+547 PAKPMPEPS
-555 LFKGLVKSLVGL
+555 LFQGLVKSLVGL
-567 FASKPEAPAPEAENK
+567 FAGKDQPAAKPAETSK
-582 PAASSRP
+582 PAAER
-589 QRNDERRSG
+589 QTRQDERRNG

-606 SRNGRDEERKPRE
+606 GRDGNRRDEERKPRE
-619 ERAPRDE
+619 ERAERQPREERAERPNREERSERRREERAE
-626 RPAREERQPRPPRE
+626 RPAREERQPREGRE
-640 ERKPREAREPREP
+640 ER
-653 REIAET
+653 AERT
-659 PDTAAAPQARRERP
+659 
-673 PREERQPREERK
+673 PREERQPREGREGRDERS
-685 RELRAPL
+685 
-692 DEPAQNAPAAVAE
+692 
-705 EPVAERKPRTSREER
+705 ERRREER
-720 MPRVE
+720 AERPAREERQPREGREERVE
-725 QNVEADELQQNDA
+725 RPAREERQPREDRQARDA
-738 AENALD
+738 AALEAEALPNDESLEQD
-744 EQEPTEGSDRPRRR
+744 EQDDTDGARPRRR

-765 SNRRDRQ
+765 SNRRERQ
-772 RDANG
+772 REVSGEVEGSEATDNAAAPLNTVAAAAAAGIAVASEAVEANVEQAPATTSEAASETTASDETAASTSEAVETQDADSEANTG
-777 NEIEG
+777 ETADIE
-782 EAETGTSDVGEST
+782 
-795 APVKS
+795 APVTVSVVRDEADQSTLLVAQATEEAPFAS
-800 EQVAI
+800 ESVESREDAES
-805 AATAAAIAANTA
+805 AV
-817 DTDTARDI
+817 
-825 QPEFEAAQDAPK
+825 QP

-843 QNAGDKPD
+843 
-851 ETVAVAAEQAAPS
+851 EVAAPVPVEVAAPS
-864 AVERSESISASQAS
+864 
-878 QPEIVQTEPSTTVT
+878 EP
-892 ATTDISVSEAPVN
+892 A
-905 QSHAEVLEA
+905 
-914 EQSAVAPAT
+914 AT
-923 EQPVAVSTE
+923 EEPTPAIAAV
-932 SAPAVSANGRAP
+932 PANATGRAL
-944 NDPREVRRR
+944 NDPREKR
-953 RLEQERLAKEAAE
+953 RLQREAERLAREAA
-966 IKRDAESAAETDAPI
+966 AAAEAAAQAAPAV
-981 ELTSP
+981 E
-986 EIVVSEPKDSAPTG
+986 EIPAVASEEASA
-1000 QQMTETPS
+1000 
-1008 SELAQ
+1008 
-1013 FVVEADQEPDAKTI
+1013 QE
-1027 EPAHLQ
+1027 EPAAPQAEEITQADVPSQADEAQEAVQAEPEASGEDAADTEH
-1033 PAETSAQPEA
+1033 AKKTEESETS
-1043 LLVGSSDESKS
+1043 
-1054 EAADD
+1054 
-1059 ANEQSDAEKR
+1059 R
-1069 PN
+1069 PHA

>member
-41 IYKGKIT
+41 IYKGRIT

-56 AFVDFGADRHGF
+56 AFVDFGAERHGF

-78 FKKAP
+78 FKKSP
-83 EGRVNIKEVLS
+83 EGRINIKEVLS

-155 GLNVPADMGL
+155 GLNAPADMGL
-165 IVRTAGLGRSSE
+165 IVRTAGLGRSTE
-177 EMQSDLD
+177 ELQWDLD
-184 YLLQLWNAV
+184 YLLQLWSAI
-193 KEASQGRAAPF
+193 KEASGERGAPF

-226 EVLIDSVEAQD
+226 EVLIDSIDAQE
-237 EALSFIQQ
+237 EALNFIRQ
-245 VMPQYASKIKLYED
+245 VMPQYASKVKLYQD

-353 QRAVEEKVREALE
+353 QRAVEERVREALE
-366 ADRARIQV
+366 ADRARVQV

-490 PEILAGHASYEMNPT
+490 PELVAGQTSYEMAT
-505 EAEEVQPV
+505 VEHEEAQPV

-528 APQRTAP
+528 VAPQQP
-535 APAPTPVPVTAA
+535 APQHTEAPVE
-547 APASQEPS
+547 PAKPMPEPS
-555 LFKGLVKSLVGL
+555 LFQGLVKSLVGL
-567 FASKPEAPAPEAENK
+567 FAGKDQPAAKPAETSK
-582 PAASSRP
+582 PAAER
-589 QRNDERRSG
+589 QTRQDERRNG

-606 SRNGRDEERKPRE
+606 GRDGNRRDEERKPRE
-619 ERAPRDE
+619 ERAERQPREERAERPNREERSERRREERAE
-626 RPAREERQPRPPRE
+626 RPAREERQPREGRE
-640 ERKPREAREPREP
+640 ER
-653 REIAET
+653 AERT
-659 PDTAAAPQARRERP
+659 
-673 PREERQPREERK
+673 PREERQPREG
-685 RELRAPL
+685 REG
-692 DEPAQNAPAAVAE
+692 
-705 EPVAERKPRTSREER
+705 REER
-720 MPRVE
+720 SERRREERAERPAREERQPRE
-725 QNVEADELQQNDA
+725 GREERAERPAREERQPREDRQARDA
-738 AENALD
+738 AALEAEALPNDESLEQD
-744 EQEPTEGSDRPRRR
+744 EQDDTDGERPRRR

-765 SNRRDRQ
+765 SNRRERQ
-772 RDANG
+772 REVSGELEGSEATDNAAAPLNTVAAAAAAGIAVASEAVEANVEQAPATTSEAASETTASDETDAPTSEAVETQGADSEANAG
-777 NEIEG
+777 ETADIE
-782 EAETGTSDVGEST
+782 
-795 APVKS
+795 APVTVSVVRDEAGQSTLLVAQATEEAPFAS
-800 EQVAI
+800 ESVESREDAES
-805 AATAAAIAANTA
+805 AV
-817 DTDTARDI
+817 
-825 QPEFEAAQDAPK
+825 QP

-843 QNAGDKPD
+843 
-851 ETVAVAAEQAAPS
+851 EVAAPVPVEAAAPS
-864 AVERSESISASQAS
+864 
-878 QPEIVQTEPSTTVT
+878 EP
-892 ATTDISVSEAPVN
+892 ATTEEPTPAIA
-905 QSHAEVLEA
+905 
-914 EQSAVAPAT
+914 AVPANAT
-923 EQPVAVSTE
+923 
-932 SAPAVSANGRAP
+932 GRAL
-944 NDPREVRRR
+944 NDPREKR
-953 RLEQERLAKEAAE
+953 RLQREAERLAREAA
-966 IKRDAESAAETDAPI
+966 AAAEAAVQAAPAV
-981 ELTSP
+981 EEVP
-986 EIVVSEPKDSAPTG
+986 AVASEEASA
-1000 QQMTETPS
+1000 
-1008 SELAQ
+1008 
-1013 FVVEADQEPDAKTI
+1013 QE
-1027 EPAHLQ
+1027 EPAAPQAEEIAQADVPSQADEAQEAVQAEPEASGEDATDTEH
-1033 PAETSAQPEA
+1033 AKKTEESETS
-1043 LLVGSSDESKS
+1043 
-1054 EAADD
+1054 
-1059 ANEQSDAEKR
+1059 R
-1069 PN
+1069 PHA

>member
-41 IYKGKIT
+41 IYKGRIT

-56 AFVDFGADRHGF
+56 AFVDFGAERHGF

-78 FKKAP
+78 FKKSP
-83 EGRVNIKEVLS
+83 EGRINIKEVLS

-155 GLNVPADMGL
+155 GLNAPADMGL
-165 IVRTAGLGRSSE
+165 IVRTAGLGRSTE
-177 EMQSDLD
+177 ELQWDLD
-184 YLLQLWNAV
+184 YLLQLWSAI
-193 KEASQGRAAPF
+193 KEASGERGAPF

-226 EVLIDSVEAQD
+226 EVLIDSIDAQE
-237 EALSFIQQ
+237 EALNFIRQ
-245 VMPQYASKIKLYED
+245 VMPQYASKVKLYQD

-353 QRAVEEKVREALE
+353 QRAVEERVREALE
-366 ADRARIQV
+366 ADRARVQV

-490 PEILAGHASYEMNPT
+490 PELVAGQTSYEMAT
-505 EAEEVQPV
+505 VEHEEAQPV

-528 APQRTAP
+528 VAPQQP
-535 APAPTPVPVTAA
+535 APQHTEAPVE
-547 APASQEPS
+547 PAKPMPEPS
-555 LFKGLVKSLVGL
+555 LFQGLVKSLVGL
-567 FASKPEAPAPEAENK
+567 FAGKDQPAAKPAETSK
-582 PAASSRP
+582 PAAER
-589 QRNDERRSG
+589 QTRQDERRNG

-606 SRNGRDEERKPRE
+606 GRDGNRRDEERKPRE
-619 ERAPRDE
+619 ERAERQPREERAERPNREERSERRREERAE
-626 RPAREERQPRPPRE
+626 RPAREERQPREGRE
-640 ERKPREAREPREP
+640 ER
-653 REIAET
+653 AERT
-659 PDTAAAPQARRERP
+659 
-673 PREERQPREERK
+673 PREERQPREG
-685 RELRAPL
+685 REG
-692 DEPAQNAPAAVAE
+692 
-705 EPVAERKPRTSREER
+705 REER
-720 MPRVE
+720 SERRREERAERPAREERQPRE
-725 QNVEADELQQNDA
+725 GREERAERPAREERQPREDRQARDA
-738 AENALD
+738 AALEAEALPNDESLEQD
-744 EQEPTEGSDRPRRR
+744 EQDDTDGERPRRR

-765 SNRRDRQ
+765 SNRRERQ
-772 RDANG
+772 REVSGELEGSEATDNAAAPLNTVAAAAAAGIAVASEAVEANVEQAPATTSEAASETTASDETDAPTSEAVETQGADSEANAG
-777 NEIEG
+777 ETADIE
-782 EAETGTSDVGEST
+782 
-795 APVKS
+795 APVTVS
-800 EQVAI
+800 VVRDEADQSTLLVAQVTEEAPF
-805 AATAAAIAANTA
+805 
-817 DTDTARDI
+817 ARERVESREDAESAV
-825 QPEFEAAQDAPK
+825 QP

-843 QNAGDKPD
+843 
-851 ETVAVAAEQAAPS
+851 EVAAPAPVEVAAPS
-864 AVERSESISASQAS
+864 
-878 QPEIVQTEPSTTVT
+878 EP
-892 ATTDISVSEAPVN
+892 A
-905 QSHAEVLEA
+905 
-914 EQSAVAPAT
+914 AT
-923 EQPVAVSTE
+923 EEPTPAIAAV
-932 SAPAVSANGRAP
+932 PANATGRAL
-944 NDPREVRRR
+944 NDPREKR
-953 RLEQERLAKEAAE
+953 RLQREAERLAREAA
-966 IKRDAESAAETDAPI
+966 AAAEAAAQAAPAV
-981 ELTSP
+981 E
-986 EIVVSEPKDSAPTG
+986 EIPAVASEEASA
-1000 QQMTETPS
+1000 
-1008 SELAQ
+1008 
-1013 FVVEADQEPDAKTI
+1013 QE
-1027 EPAHLQ
+1027 EPAAPQAEEIAQADVPSQADEAQEAVQAEPEASGEDAADTEH
-1033 PAETSAQPEA
+1033 AKKTEESETS
-1043 LLVGSSDESKS
+1043 
-1054 EAADD
+1054 
-1059 ANEQSDAEKR
+1059 R
-1069 PN
+1069 PHA

>member
-1 MKRMLINAT
+1 MPIAVSGSPGNHWYYMKRMLINAT

-41 IYKGKIT
+41 IYKGRIT

-56 AFVDFGADRHGF
+56 AFVDFGAERHGF

-78 FKKAP
+78 FKKSP
-83 EGRVNIKEVLS
+83 EGRINIKEVLS

-155 GLNVPADMGL
+155 GLNAPADMGL
-165 IVRTAGLGRSSE
+165 IVRTAGLGRSTE
-177 EMQSDLD
+177 ELQWDLD
-184 YLLQLWNAV
+184 YLLQLWSAI
-193 KEASQGRAAPF
+193 KEASGERGAPF

-226 EVLIDSVEAQD
+226 EVLIDSIDAQE
-237 EALSFIQQ
+237 EALNFIRQ
-245 VMPQYASKIKLYED
+245 VMPQYASKVKLYQD

-353 QRAVEEKVREALE
+353 QRAVEERVREALE
-366 ADRARIQV
+366 ADRARVQV

-490 PEILAGHASYEMNPT
+490 PELVAGQTSYEMAT
-505 EAEEVQPV
+505 VEHEEAQPV

-528 APQRTAP
+528 VAPQQP
-535 APAPTPVPVTAA
+535 APQHTEAPVE
-547 APASQEPS
+547 PAKPMPEPS
-555 LFKGLVKSLVGL
+555 LFQGLVKSLVGL
-567 FASKPEAPAPEAENK
+567 FAGKDQPAAKPAETSK
-582 PAASSRP
+582 PAAER
-589 QRNDERRSG
+589 QTRQDERRNG

-606 SRNGRDEERKPRE
+606 GRDGNRRDEERKPRE
-619 ERAPRDE
+619 ERAERQPREERAERPNREERSERRREERAE
-626 RPAREERQPRPPRE
+626 RPAREERQPREGRE
-640 ERKPREAREPREP
+640 ER
-653 REIAET
+653 AERT
-659 PDTAAAPQARRERP
+659 
-673 PREERQPREERK
+673 PREERQPREDRQA
-685 RELRAPL
+685 R
-692 DEPAQNAPAAVAE
+692 
-705 EPVAERKPRTSREER
+705 
-720 MPRVE
+720 
-725 QNVEADELQQNDA
+725 DA
-738 AENALD
+738 AALEAEALPNDESLEQD
-744 EQEPTEGSDRPRRR
+744 EQDDTDGERPRRR

-765 SNRRDRQ
+765 SNRRERQ
-772 RDANG
+772 REVSGELEGSEATDNAAAPLNTVAAAAAAGIAVASEAVEANVEQAPATTSEAASETTASDETDAPTSEAVETQGADSEANAG
-777 NEIEG
+777 ETADIE
-782 EAETGTSDVGEST
+782 
-795 APVKS
+795 APVTVSVVRDEADQSTLLVAQATEEAPFAS
-800 EQVAI
+800 ESVESREDAES
-805 AATAAAIAANTA
+805 AV
-817 DTDTARDI
+817 
-825 QPEFEAAQDAPK
+825 QP

-843 QNAGDKPD
+843 
-851 ETVAVAAEQAAPS
+851 EVAAPVPVEAAAPS
-864 AVERSESISASQAS
+864 
-878 QPEIVQTEPSTTVT
+878 EP
-892 ATTDISVSEAPVN
+892 ATTEEPTPAIA
-905 QSHAEVLEA
+905 
-914 EQSAVAPAT
+914 AVPANAT
-923 EQPVAVSTE
+923 
-932 SAPAVSANGRAP
+932 GRAL
-944 NDPREVRRR
+944 NDPREKR
-953 RLEQERLAKEAAE
+953 RLQREAERLAREAA
-966 IKRDAESAAETDAPI
+966 AAAEAAAQAAPAV
-981 ELTSP
+981 EEVP
-986 EIVVSEPKDSAPTG
+986 AVASEEASA
-1000 QQMTETPS
+1000 
-1008 SELAQ
+1008 
-1013 FVVEADQEPDAKTI
+1013 QE
-1027 EPAHLQ
+1027 EPAAPQAEEIAQADVPSQADEAQEAVQAEPEASGEDATDTEH
-1033 PAETSAQPEA
+1033 AKKTEESETS
-1043 LLVGSSDESKS
+1043 
-1054 EAADD
+1054 
-1059 ANEQSDAEKR
+1059 R
-1069 PN
+1069 PHA

>member
-177 EMQSDLD
+177 EMQWDLD
-184 YLLQLWNAV
+184 YLLQLWSAV
-193 KEASQGRAAPF
+193 KEASQDRPAPF

-460 ELRTRARIF
+460 ELRSRARIF

-490 PEILAGHASYEMNPT
+490 PEIVAGQASYEMSPT
-505 EAEEVQPV
+505 EVEEAQPV

-535 APAPTPVPVTAA
+535 APTPSTAPTELR
-547 APASQEPS
+547 APAAQEPS

-567 FASKPEAPAPEAENK
+567 FAGKQEAPAAEVEKK
-582 PAASSRP
+582 PAATSRP

-606 SRNGRDEERKPRE
+606 SRSNRDEERKPRE
-619 ERAPRDE
+619 ERAPRED
-626 RPAREERQPRPPRE
+626 RQPREERQPRPPRE
-640 ERKPREAREPREP
+640 ERKPREAREPRES
-653 REIAET
+653 REPVEASENNAQSQQQ
-659 PDTAAAPQARRERP
+659 PRRERT
-673 PREERQPREERK
+673 PREDRQPREERK

-692 DEPAQNAPAAVAE
+692 DDSTQAAPAATASE
-705 EPVAERKPRTSREER
+705 ESPERKPRAPREER
-720 MPRVE
+720 KPRVE
-725 QNVEADELQQNDA
+725 PAENVEEQQNETVEA
-738 AENALD
+738 A
-744 EQEPTEGSDRPRRR
+744 QEDQDSSEGSDRPRRR

-777 NEIEG
+777 NEIDDDAQSNNAG
-782 EAETGTSDVGEST
+782 ISESN

-805 AATAAAIAANTA
+805 AATAAALAANTA
-817 DTDTARDI
+817 DTDAAPAEPQGETK
-825 QPEFEAAQDAPK
+825 EAETSAPAATFNNLTE
-837 ATEAAE
+837 ATEA
-843 QNAGDKPD
+843 DKPAD
-851 ETVAVAAEQAAPS
+851 ATGALDGGVIAPAMAEAEPAPALQAPSEPKAPTIEPEPAQAVATPVAAEP
-864 AVERSESISASQAS
+864 
-878 QPEIVQTEPSTTVT
+878 VQTAAETEAPIVT
-892 ATTDISVSEAPVN
+892 AS
-905 QSHAEVLEA
+905 
-914 EQSAVAPAT
+914 
-923 EQPVAVSTE
+923 
-932 SAPAVSANGRAP
+932 GRAP

-966 IKRDAESAAETDAPI
+966 AEAQAPTETKAPAAP

-986 EIVVSEPKDSAPTG
+986 EIVVSGPDSAPA
-1000 QQMTETPS
+1000 TEQSVSTANDNVEQSLKVAPKPDVS
-1008 SELAQ
+1008 SVQTEAEQPAAEPLQPEVDAIKSTT
-1013 FVVEADQEPDAKTI
+1013 EADTDVADQAKPQE
-1027 EPAHLQ
+1027 
-1033 PAETSAQPEA
+1033 
-1043 LLVGSSDESKS
+1043 
-1054 EAADD
+1054 AD
-1059 ANEQSDAEKR
+1059 KR
-1069 PN
+1069 QD

>member
-1 MKRMLINAT
+1 MPIAVSGSPGNHWYYMKRMLINAT

-41 IYKGKIT
+41 IYKGRIT

-56 AFVDFGADRHGF
+56 AFVDFGAERHGF

-78 FKKAP
+78 FKKSP
-83 EGRVNIKEVLS
+83 EGRINIKEVLS

-155 GLNVPADMGL
+155 GLNAPADMGL
-165 IVRTAGLGRSSE
+165 IVRTAGLGRSTE
-177 EMQSDLD
+177 ELQWDLD
-184 YLLQLWNAV
+184 YLLQLWSAI
-193 KEASQGRAAPF
+193 KEASGERGAPF

-226 EVLIDSVEAQD
+226 EVLIDSIDAQE
-237 EALSFIQQ
+237 EALNFIRQ
-245 VMPQYASKIKLYED
+245 VMPQYASKVKLYQD

-353 QRAVEEKVREALE
+353 QRAVEERVREALE
-366 ADRARIQV
+366 ADRARVQV

-490 PEILAGHASYEMNPT
+490 PELVAGQTSYEMAT
-505 EAEEVQPV
+505 VEHEEAQPV

-528 APQRTAP
+528 VAPQQP
-535 APAPTPVPVTAA
+535 APQHTEAPVE
-547 APASQEPS
+547 PAKPMPEPS
-555 LFKGLVKSLVGL
+555 LFQGLVKSLVGL
-567 FASKPEAPAPEAENK
+567 FAGKDQPAAKPAETSK
-582 PAASSRP
+582 PAAER
-589 QRNDERRSG
+589 QTRQDERRNG

-606 SRNGRDEERKPRE
+606 GRDGNRRDEERKPRE
-619 ERAPRDE
+619 ERAERQPREERAERPNREERSERRREERAE
-626 RPAREERQPRPPRE
+626 RPAREERQPREDRQ
-640 ERKPREAREPREP
+640 AR
-653 REIAET
+653 
-659 PDTAAAPQARRERP
+659 DAAALEAEALPN
-673 PREERQPREERK
+673 
-685 RELRAPL
+685 
-692 DEPAQNAPAAVAE
+692 DE
-705 EPVAERKPRTSREER
+705 SL
-720 MPRVE
+720 E
-725 QNVEADELQQNDA
+725 Q
-738 AENALD
+738 D
-744 EQEPTEGSDRPRRR
+744 EQDDTDGERPRRR

-765 SNRRDRQ
+765 SNRRERQ
-772 RDANG
+772 REVSGELEGSETTDNAAAPLNTVAAAAAAGIAVASEAVEANVEQAPATTSEAAGETTASDETDASTSEAVETQDADSEANTG
-777 NEIEG
+777 ETADIE
-782 EAETGTSDVGEST
+782 
-795 APVKS
+795 APVTVSVVRDEADQSTLLVAQATEEAPFAS
-800 EQVAI
+800 ESVESREDAES
-805 AATAAAIAANTA
+805 AV
-817 DTDTARDI
+817 
-825 QPEFEAAQDAPK
+825 QP

-843 QNAGDKPD
+843 
-851 ETVAVAAEQAAPS
+851 EVAAPVPVEAAAPS
-864 AVERSESISASQAS
+864 
-878 QPEIVQTEPSTTVT
+878 EP
-892 ATTDISVSEAPVN
+892 ATTEEPTPAIA
-905 QSHAEVLEA
+905 
-914 EQSAVAPAT
+914 AVPANAT
-923 EQPVAVSTE
+923 
-932 SAPAVSANGRAP
+932 GRAL
-944 NDPREVRRR
+944 NDPREKR
-953 RLEQERLAKEAAE
+953 RLQREAERLAREAA
-966 IKRDAESAAETDAPI
+966 AAAEAAAQAAPAV
-981 ELTSP
+981 EEVP
-986 EIVVSEPKDSAPTG
+986 AVASEEASA
-1000 QQMTETPS
+1000 
-1008 SELAQ
+1008 
-1013 FVVEADQEPDAKTI
+1013 QE
-1027 EPAHLQ
+1027 EPAAPQAEEIAQADVPSQADEAQEAVQAEPEASGEDATDTEH
-1033 PAETSAQPEA
+1033 AKKTEESETS
-1043 LLVGSSDESKS
+1043 
-1054 EAADD
+1054 
-1059 ANEQSDAEKR
+1059 R
-1069 PN
+1069 PHA

>member
-41 IYKGKIT
+41 IYKGRIT

-56 AFVDFGADRHGF
+56 AFVDFGAERHGF

-78 FKKAP
+78 FKKSP
-83 EGRVNIKEVLS
+83 EGRINIKEVLS

-155 GLNVPADMGL
+155 GLNAPADMGL
-165 IVRTAGLGRSSE
+165 IVRTAGLGRSTE
-177 EMQSDLD
+177 ELQWDLD
-184 YLLQLWNAV
+184 YLLQLWSAI
-193 KEASQGRAAPF
+193 KEASGERGAPF

-226 EVLIDSVEAQD
+226 EVLIDSIDAQE
-237 EALSFIQQ
+237 EALNFIRQ
-245 VMPQYASKIKLYED
+245 VMPQYASKVKLYQD

-353 QRAVEEKVREALE
+353 QRAVEERVREALE
-366 ADRARIQV
+366 ADRARVQV

-490 PEILAGHASYEMNPT
+490 PELVAGQTSYEMAT
-505 EAEEVQPV
+505 VEHEEAQPV

-528 APQRTAP
+528 VAPQQP
-535 APAPTPVPVTAA
+535 APQHTEAPVE
-547 APASQEPS
+547 PAKPMPEPS
-555 LFKGLVKSLVGL
+555 LFQGLVKSLVGL
-567 FASKPEAPAPEAENK
+567 FTGKDQPAAKPAETSK
-582 PAASSRP
+582 PAAER
-589 QRNDERRSG
+589 QTRQDERRNG

-606 SRNGRDEERKPRE
+606 GNRRDEERKPRE
-619 ERAPRDE
+619 ERAERQPREERAERPNREERSERRREERAE
-626 RPAREERQPRPPRE
+626 RPAREERQPREGRE
-640 ERKPREAREPREP
+640 ER
-653 REIAET
+653 AERT
-659 PDTAAAPQARRERP
+659 
-673 PREERQPREERK
+673 PREERQPREG
-685 RELRAPL
+685 REG
-692 DEPAQNAPAAVAE
+692 
-705 EPVAERKPRTSREER
+705 REER
-720 MPRVE
+720 SERRREERAERPAREERQPREGREERVE
-725 QNVEADELQQNDA
+725 RPAREERQPREDRQARDA
-738 AENALD
+738 AALEAEALPNDESLEQD
-744 EQEPTEGSDRPRRR
+744 EQDDTDGERPRRR

-765 SNRRDRQ
+765 SNRRERQ
-772 RDANG
+772 REVSGELEGSEATDNAAAPLNTVAAAAAAGIAVASEAVEANVEQAPATTSEAASETTASDETDASTSEAVETQDADSEANTG
-777 NEIEG
+777 ETADIE
-782 EAETGTSDVGEST
+782 
-795 APVKS
+795 APVTVSVVRDEAGQSTLLVAQATEEAPFAS
-800 EQVAI
+800 ESVESREDAES
-805 AATAAAIAANTA
+805 AV
-817 DTDTARDI
+817 
-825 QPEFEAAQDAPK
+825 QP

-843 QNAGDKPD
+843 
-851 ETVAVAAEQAAPS
+851 EVAAPVPVEAAAPS
-864 AVERSESISASQAS
+864 
-878 QPEIVQTEPSTTVT
+878 EP
-892 ATTDISVSEAPVN
+892 ATTEEPTPAIA
-905 QSHAEVLEA
+905 
-914 EQSAVAPAT
+914 AVPANAT
-923 EQPVAVSTE
+923 
-932 SAPAVSANGRAP
+932 GRAL
-944 NDPREVRRR
+944 NDPREKR
-953 RLEQERLAKEAAE
+953 RLQREAERLAREAA
-966 IKRDAESAAETDAPI
+966 AAAEAAAQAAPAV
-981 ELTSP
+981 E
-986 EIVVSEPKDSAPTG
+986 EIPAVASEEASA
-1000 QQMTETPS
+1000 
-1008 SELAQ
+1008 
-1013 FVVEADQEPDAKTI
+1013 QE
-1027 EPAHLQ
+1027 EPAAPQAEEITQADVPSQADEAQEAVQAEPEASGEDAADTEH
-1033 PAETSAQPEA
+1033 AKKTEESETS
-1043 LLVGSSDESKS
+1043 
-1054 EAADD
+1054 
-1059 ANEQSDAEKR
+1059 R
-1069 PN
+1069 PHA